1 MSFYKSDYGDKRD
14 GHAVLF
20 VRAAAA
26 FAAVCA
32 VMTFF
37 SCVSARHV
45 HEPCSRNLSTP
56 GIKNARQLT
65 EFFLSSNPDA
75 DRQDVLRLAKLYI
88 SESAQEEINSD
99 AAFVQMCL
107 ETGFLRFGNL
117 VTPAM
122 HNYCGLGSIDAGHPG
137 ESFATEQLGVR
148 AHIQHLH
155 AYATTEDKVLK
166 NECIDKR
173 YRYVKPRGKAPD
185 IFALAGTW
193 AMDKTYGQKLDALL
207 TRLEDY

>member
-1 MSFYKSDYGDKRD
+1 MD
-14 GHAVLF
+14 
-20 VRAAAA
+20 
-26 FAAVCA
+26 
-32 VMTFF
+32 T
-37 SCVSARHV
+37 
-45 HEPCSRNLSTP
+45 RNLSTP
-56 GIKNARQLT
+56 GIKNPRQLT
-65 EFFLSSNPDA
+65 EFFLSSNSSA
-75 DRQDVLRLAKLYI
+75 DRKSVLRLAELYV
-88 SESAQEEINSD
+88 SEGAQEGINSD

-117 VTPAM
+117 VTPDM
-122 HNYCGLGSIDAGHPG
+122 HNYCGLGSIDADHPG

-155 AYATTEDKVLK
+155 AYATTEDTVLK
-166 NECIDKR
+166 NECIDRR